1 MRFFKKTLLILGV
14 LVGLGILSY
23 PTAASAIAVFDP
35 CASTPPPD
43 SSVCAATGTDTAAS
57 LIKKIINILL
67 FFLGAIAVIMI
78 IIGGISYTTSGG
90 DSGSVSK
97 AKNTILYSI
106 IGLAIAFSAYAIVN
120 WVVLR
125 ITK

>member
-23 PTAASAIAVFDP
+23 PTTASAIAVFDP
-35 CASTPPPD
+35 CTGTPPPD

-125 ITK
+125 IIK